1 MRIKYLK
8 EDQNEFLKSEKSWWN
23 WIMPFQEPN
32 INIPSV
38 NNRLIATKLITKIVN
53 KIKIIMKIN

>member
-1 MRIKYLK
+1 MRIKYPK

-23 WIMPFQEPN
+23 WIMPFQKPN
-32 INIPSV
+32 INIPRV